1 MKTILF
7 LLFLSALMAG
17 QKKPETDGPSGLM
30 VEFIRNPGQVR
41 ILDAKPEFSWIVPDD
56 AESQT
61 AYQILVSSSKELLSK
76 DIGDFWNGLRTVSS
90 KSVEVEYAGGKLSEN
105 STYFWKV
112 RIWSK
117 KGKPSSWSAIQS
129 FKTGSFV
136 KYATTGNIFTETL
149 ISPERT
155 NKNRR

>member
-1 MKTILF
+1 MKAIWFLF
-7 LLFLSALMAG
+7 FLSALFPD
-17 QKKPETDGPSGLM
+17 QKKPDTDGPSGLM

-61 AYQILVSSSKELLSK
+61 AYQLLVSSSKELLSK
-76 DIGDFWNGLRTVSS
+76 DIGDLWNGIKTISS

-112 RIWSK
+112 RIWSE
-117 KGKPSSWSAIQS
+117 KGKA
-129 FKTGSFV
+129 
-136 KYATTGNIFTETL
+136 L
-149 ISPERT
+149 IMVGDSVF
-155 NKNRR
+155 